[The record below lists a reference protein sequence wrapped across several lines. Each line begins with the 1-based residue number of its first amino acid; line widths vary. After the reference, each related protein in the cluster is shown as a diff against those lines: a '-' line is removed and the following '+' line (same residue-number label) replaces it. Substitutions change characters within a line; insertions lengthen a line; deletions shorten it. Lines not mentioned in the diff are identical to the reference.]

1 MVGRKREYYMQF
13 DAAHTFMFNEYPAEY
28 IKTIGVP
35 GHFVRFSN
43 RKVLLNNGITGF
55 MDSAFILDPDGE
67 ILTERV
73 AACLEHQSTPVDQEK
88 LEKMGDY
95 DIQLVSDENLPTLII
110 VASHLSS
117 RKSKTILRRS
127 PSDVT
132 ILYFL
137 DLGEK
142 DNRRRLTRLSKL
154 IENNQHL
161 TTEDALN
168 LGVILLYA
176 PRECACEITE
186 KVVNLYLAIHDD
198 LDRKMEKCLYSVFS
212 VLIDAFFD
220 DETEYRRLMDMVNG
234 ITSKEAIDEF
244 DATAK
249 SFMERIEWTEE
260 ELARSNAMVHELGVE
275 NSGLKTKNSELGVE
289 NSGLKAKNSE
299 LGVENSGLKVEN
311 AELKAEVARLT
322 AALNGK

>member
-1 MVGRKREYYMQF
+1 MEKRKRQHYKQF
-13 DAAHTFMFNEYPAEY
+13 DAARTFMFNEYPAEY
-28 IKTIGVP
+28 TKTIGVP
-35 GHFVRFSN
+35 GHFVKLSN
-43 RKVLLNNGITGF
+43 RKVLLNNGIEGM
-55 MDSAFILDPDGE
+55 MDSAFVLDPDGE

-73 AACLEHQSTPVDQEK
+73 AACLEHESTPVDEEK

-117 RKSKTILRRS
+117 RKSKIILRRS

-161 TTEDALN
+161 TIEDALN

-176 PRECACEITE
+176 PRERACEITE
-186 KVVNLYLAIHDD
+186 KVVNLYLDIHDD
-198 LDRKMEKCLYSVFS
+198 LDHEMEKCLYSVFS

-220 DETEYRRLMDMVNG
+220 DETEYKRLINRVNG
-234 ITSKEAIDEF
+234 ITSKEAKDEF

-249 SFMERIEWTEE
+249 SFMEDLQWAEE
-260 ELARSNAMVHELGVE
+260 KLARSNARVHELG
-275 NSGLKTKNSELGVE
+275 
-289 NSGLKAKNSE
+289 
-299 LGVENSGLKVEN
+299 VEN

>member
-1 MVGRKREYYMQF
+1 MEKRKRQHYKQF
-13 DAAHTFMFNEYPAEY
+13 DAARTFMFNKYPAEY
-28 IKTIGVP
+28 TKTIGVP
-35 GHFVRFSN
+35 GHFVKLSN
-43 RKVLLNNGITGF
+43 RKVLLNNGIEGM
-55 MDSAFILDPDGE
+55 MDSAFVLDPDGE

-73 AACLEHQSTPVDQEK
+73 AACLEHQSTPVDEEK

-117 RKSKTILRRS
+117 RKSKIILRRS

-161 TTEDALN
+161 TIEDALN

-176 PRECACEITE
+176 PRERACEITE
-186 KVVNLYLAIHDD
+186 KVVNLYLDIHDD
-198 LDRKMEKCLYSVFS
+198 LDHEMEKCLYSVFS

-220 DETEYRRLMDMVNG
+220 DETEYKRLINMVNG
-234 ITSKEAIDEF
+234 ITSKEAKDEF

-249 SFMERIEWTEE
+249 SFMEDLQWAEE
-260 ELARSNAMVHELGVE
+260 KLARSNARVHELG
-275 NSGLKTKNSELGVE
+275 
-289 NSGLKAKNSE
+289 
-299 LGVENSGLKVEN
+299 VEN

>member
-1 MVGRKREYYMQF
+1 MEKRKRQHYKQF
-13 DAAHTFMFNEYPAEY
+13 DAARTFMFNKYPAEY
-28 IKTIGVP
+28 TKTIGVP
-35 GHFVRFSN
+35 GHFVKLSN
-43 RKVLLNNGITGF
+43 RKVLLNNGIEGM
-55 MDSAFILDPDGE
+55 MDSAFVLNPDGE

-73 AACLEHQSTPVDQEK
+73 AACLEHQSTPVDEEK

-117 RKSKTILRRS
+117 RKSKIILRRS

-161 TTEDALN
+161 TIEDALN

-176 PRECACEITE
+176 PRERACEITE
-186 KVVNLYLAIHDD
+186 KVVNLYLDIHDD
-198 LDRKMEKCLYSVFS
+198 LDHEMEKCLYSVFS

-220 DETEYRRLMDMVNG
+220 DETEYKRLINMVNG
-234 ITSKEAIDEF
+234 ITSKEAKDEF

-249 SFMERIEWTEE
+249 SFMEDLQWAEE
-260 ELARSNAMVHELGVE
+260 KLARSNARVHELG
-275 NSGLKTKNSELGVE
+275 
-289 NSGLKAKNSE
+289 
-299 LGVENSGLKVEN
+299 VEN

>member
-1 MVGRKREYYMQF
+1 MEKRKRQHYKQF

-28 IKTIGVP
+28 TKTIGVP
-35 GHFVRFSN
+35 GHFVKLSN
-43 RKVLLNNGITGF
+43 RKVLLNNGIEGM
-55 MDSAFILDPDGE
+55 MDSAFVLDPDGE

-73 AACLEHQSTPVDQEK
+73 AACLEHQSTPVDEEK

-161 TTEDALN
+161 TIEDALN

-176 PRECACEITE
+176 PRERACEITE
-186 KVVNLYLAIHDD
+186 KVVNLYLDIHDD
-198 LDRKMEKCLYSVFS
+198 LDHEMEKCLYSVFS

-220 DETEYRRLMDMVNG
+220 DETEYKRLINMVNG
-234 ITSKEAIDEF
+234 ITSKEAKDEF

-249 SFMERIEWTEE
+249 SFMEDLQWAEE
-260 ELARSNAMVHELGVE
+260 KLARSNARVHELG
-275 NSGLKTKNSELGVE
+275 
-289 NSGLKAKNSE
+289 
-299 LGVENSGLKVEN
+299 VEN

>member
-1 MVGRKREYYMQF
+1 MEKRKRQHYKQF

-28 IKTIGVP
+28 TKTIGVP
-35 GHFVRFSN
+35 GHFVKLSN
-43 RKVLLNNGITGF
+43 RKVLLNNGIEGM
-55 MDSAFILDPDGE
+55 MDSAFVLDPDGE

-73 AACLEHQSTPVDQEK
+73 AACLEHQSTPVDEEK

-117 RKSKTILRRS
+117 RKSKIILRRS

-161 TTEDALN
+161 TIEDALN

-176 PRECACEITE
+176 PRERACEITE
-186 KVVNLYLAIHDD
+186 KVVNLYLDIHDD
-198 LDRKMEKCLYSVFS
+198 LDHEMEKCLYSVFS

-220 DETEYRRLMDMVNG
+220 DETEYKRLINMVNG
-234 ITSKEAIDEF
+234 ITSKEAKDEF

-249 SFMERIEWTEE
+249 SFMEDLQWAEE
-260 ELARSNAMVHELGVE
+260 KLARSNARVHELG
-275 NSGLKTKNSELGVE
+275 
-289 NSGLKAKNSE
+289 
-299 LGVENSGLKVEN
+299 VEN

>member
-1 MVGRKREYYMQF
+1 MEKRKRQHYKQF
-13 DAAHTFMFNEYPAEY
+13 DAARTFMFNEYPAEY
-28 IKTIGVP
+28 TKTIGVP
-35 GHFVRFSN
+35 GHFVKLSN
-43 RKVLLNNGITGF
+43 RKVLLNNGIEGM
-55 MDSAFILDPDGE
+55 MDSAFVLDPDGE

-73 AACLEHQSTPVDQEK
+73 AACLEHQSTPVDEEK

-161 TTEDALN
+161 TIEDALN

-176 PRECACEITE
+176 PRERACEITE
-186 KVVNLYLAIHDD
+186 KVVNLYLDIHDD
-198 LDRKMEKCLYSVFS
+198 LDHEMEKCLYSVFS

-220 DETEYRRLMDMVNG
+220 DETEYKRLINMVNG
-234 ITSKEAIDEF
+234 ITSKEAKDEF

-249 SFMERIEWTEE
+249 SFMEDLQWAEE
-260 ELARSNAMVHELGVE
+260 KLARSNARVHELG
-275 NSGLKTKNSELGVE
+275 
-289 NSGLKAKNSE
+289 
-299 LGVENSGLKVEN
+299 VEN

>member
-1 MVGRKREYYMQF
+1 
-13 DAAHTFMFNEYPAEY
+13 
-28 IKTIGVP
+28 
-35 GHFVRFSN
+35 
-43 RKVLLNNGITGF
+43 
-55 MDSAFILDPDGE
+55 MDSAFVLDPDGE

-73 AACLEHQSTPVDQEK
+73 AACLEHQSTPVDEEK

-117 RKSKTILRRS
+117 RKSKIILRRS

-161 TTEDALN
+161 TIEDALN

-176 PRECACEITE
+176 PRERACEITE
-186 KVVNLYLAIHDD
+186 KVVNLYLDIHDD
-198 LDRKMEKCLYSVFS
+198 LDHEMEKCLYSVFS

-220 DETEYRRLMDMVNG
+220 DETEYKRLINMVNG
-234 ITSKEAIDEF
+234 ITSKEAKDEF

-249 SFMERIEWTEE
+249 SFMEDLQWAEE
-260 ELARSNAMVHELGVE
+260 KLARSNARVHELG
-275 NSGLKTKNSELGVE
+275 
-289 NSGLKAKNSE
+289 
-299 LGVENSGLKVEN
+299 VEN